1 MFSTSNDI
9 VADRGGTGEAGW
21 TLRANHGGGYNYRL
35 APLGAPLT
43 EATFNKIPL
52 DFVGPSILRWD
63 RNESSQ
69 LAFNTTERGWDTR
82 VGTTPPNSMWR
93 KNPIP
98 HIINQWDQGG
108 PAFDPPCEESAA
120 CKALAL
126 QDGLGPQELCRCSG
140 EPANLEIIDTFRIPT
155 DIKPGKCKRHHGLR
169 LVCAAE
175 FSDSGAVVCA
185 DVLNWRWDCEEG
197 AQIWNSCVDITVV

>member
-1 MFSTSNDI
+1 MEAVSCHDI
-9 VADRGGTGEAGW
+9 AAIRACILLNIQGYNNVDRGGTGEAGW

-93 KNPIP
+93 KNPV
-98 HIINQWDQGG
+98 
-108 PAFDPPCEESAA
+108 SATMA
-120 CKALAL
+120 CVLSAQPSSLTQVLSFA
-126 QDGLGPQELCRCSG
+126 QMCSTGDG
-140 EPANLEIIDTFRIPT
+140 
-155 DIKPGKCKRHHGLR
+155 
-169 LVCAAE
+169 
-175 FSDSGAVVCA
+175 
-185 DVLNWRWDCEEG
+185 
-197 AQIWNSCVDITVV
+197 